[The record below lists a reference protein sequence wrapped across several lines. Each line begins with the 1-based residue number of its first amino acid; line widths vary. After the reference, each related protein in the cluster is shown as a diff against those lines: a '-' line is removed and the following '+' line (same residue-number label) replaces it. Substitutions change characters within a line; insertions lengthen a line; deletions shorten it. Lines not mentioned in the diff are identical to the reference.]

1 VTALASSTQCFGLS
15 DSRIFGREHPLAW
28 KMTNSPL
35 INPPGPSS
43 RAEQLTRD
51 KEAAVEHSY
60 NSENFSG
67 LTKLLASA
75 EAPHLYMYCSCLQVV
90 RETGVLMPARHPGY
104 DTMVA
109 LKRKEGKERKERRR
123 CATTCSKISRM
134 MIASNRASDPKNCR
148 CLVDVTA
155 T

>member
-134 MIASNRASDPKNCR
+134 MISQQSCVRPENCR

>member
-1 VTALASSTQCFGLS
+1 
-15 DSRIFGREHPLAW
+15 
-28 KMTNSPL
+28 MTNSPL

-109 LKRKEGKERKERRR
+109 LKRKEGKERTPAMRNNMFEDLPYDDRQQSSVRPQELPMSGGRHSNMTWKK
-123 CATTCSKISRM
+123 CVIKLLCTC
-134 MIASNRASDPKNCR
+134 
-148 CLVDVTA
+148 
-155 T
+155 